1 MTPLGTKRDTPDVQ
15 HPQAP
20 WIEFTQTARGIVI
33 GCNVCQAKAGPLT
46 PAAADQFSRAHYEH
60 RSTSSAHYGMG
71 DAIAAAT
78 KAVGITPCTPCEARR
93 RALNQLFPK
102 VWRR

>member
-1 MTPLGTKRDTPDVQ
+1 MR

-20 WIEFTQTARGIVI
+20 WIEYAQTARGIVI
-33 GCNVCQAKAGPLT
+33 ACSVCNTKAGPLL
-46 PAAADQFSRAHYEH
+46 PAQADQFAQAHAEH
-60 RSTSSAHYGMG
+60 RSQAASHYGLG

-93 RALNQLFPK
+93 RALNQAVPRF
-102 VWRR
+102 WAR